1 MVLIKLLM
9 SSGRRMDEHSENFD
23 IENMIKYQVKVTEV
37 KKTINELKNII
48 DRFNK
53 RLDGAEE
60 TIN

>member
-1 MVLIKLLM
+1 MVFIKLLM
-9 SSGRRMDEHSENFD
+9 SSGRRMDEHSGNFD

-48 DRFNK
+48 EGFNK

-60 TIN
+60 MIN